1 MLIAVGETYGQ
12 MNKTKPTPNGVEQ
25 QIFLDC
31 IIFYST
37 LLVLYKI
44 FNYNP

>member
-12 MNKTKPTPNGVEQ
+12 MYKTKPTPNGVEQ

-37 LLVLYKI
+37 LLGLY
-44 FNYNP
+44 NLYNQQS